1 MQADAYREDAFQL
14 FALFAG
20 DCERTAHAL
29 GVRPV
34 DVLRM
39 AEAEGWLDKLAPILA
54 LKKSTR
60 PGDLERGLNRATN
73 FVQAHRMRMFVSR
86 VLNRLCGMSAD
97 EFESYLMTAPGKKGE
112 TEKKLST
119 RAIADLASALEKCQS
134 MTYLALSDTAQD
146 RSKRDEND
154 DGEVAAMDIH
164 AKIAKAMS
172 EVKVSTT
179 PRALLFDEQLSAAK
193 AIEATSVPAAQ
204 EKAKT
209 PYDKE

>member
-60 PGDLERGLNRATN
+60 PGDLERGLNRAMN
-73 FVQAHRMRMFVSR
+73 FIQAHRMRLFVSR
-86 VLNRLCGMSAD
+86 VLNRLAGMNAE
-97 EFESYLMTAPGKKGE
+97 EFEAYLMTHAGTKGE
-112 TEKKLST
+112 VTKKLST

-146 RSKRDEND
+146 RSKRDEAD
-154 DGEVAAMDIH
+154 DGEVAALDIH
-164 AKIAKAMS
+164 ARIAKAMA
-172 EVKVSTT
+172 EVKDSST
-179 PRALLFDEQLSAAK
+179 PRALLFDEQLSTAQ
-193 AIEATSVPAAQ
+193 ATVITPEPSKP
-204 EKAKT
+204 EPK
-209 PYDKE
+209 PYDKD